1 MPRRLLSVAAAGA
14 LLLGLA
20 ACGEPNDGPVTTPP
34 PDIGISDP
42 SDGGG
47 DTEPSDGGG
56 EQTESPTAGAPDIPP
71 PDPSDYAG
79 MDENTPE
86 GAEQAFRYYVDLLFW
101 GYQTGSAEATIKMS
115 GPTCDGCREITS
127 QIDDIRSNGTYWGD
141 TQVSAYGSET
151 YGSENYDYEIG
162 YIYIVGEHAEPSAGG
177 QTTEVPEKAYSAIA
191 GMSWNDGY
199 WTVGGLS
206 IEETDSDL

>member
-56 EQTESPTAGAPDIPP
+56 EQTEPPTAGAPDIPP

-86 GAEQAFRYYVDLLFW
+86 GAEQAFRYYIATLLW
-101 GYQTGSAEATIKMS
+101 SRQTGNTEDLQKLYS
-115 GPTCDGCREITS
+115 GRCTQCANLSSEIEGHAKSGELWRDVTVQDAGTGTFESTNYELEVGYVFVISEHLAPGTLHPTPAHEWTGVGGMTWSSDGWEIEELALEETG
-127 QIDDIRSNGTYWGD
+127 NGT
-141 TQVSAYGSET
+141 
-151 YGSENYDYEIG
+151 
-162 YIYIVGEHAEPSAGG
+162 
-177 QTTEVPEKAYSAIA
+177 
-191 GMSWNDGY
+191 
-199 WTVGGLS
+199 
-206 IEETDSDL
+206 